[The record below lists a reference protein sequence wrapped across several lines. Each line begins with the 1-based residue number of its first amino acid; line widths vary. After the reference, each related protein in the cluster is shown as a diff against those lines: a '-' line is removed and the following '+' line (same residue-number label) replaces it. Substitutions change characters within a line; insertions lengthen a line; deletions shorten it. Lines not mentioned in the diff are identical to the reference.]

1 MDDSYIK
8 NLLRQTLGSYKIIKE
23 LKDRPGD
30 LATIKEELGKI
41 QGLLQVIVNKIEKS
55 KDNSDSVAE
64 FSDVAKS
71 YLKDY
76 SFYHE
81 IDTVA
86 KLYSDDP
93 HRIKGIRLTVLSA
106 LEKSRVIT
114 KIDDLLRAL

>member
-8 NLLRQTLGSYKIIKE
+8 NLLKQTLNSYKIIKE

-30 LATIKEELGKI
+30 LVTIKEELGKI

-86 KLYSDDP
+86 ELYSDDP